1 MLQME
6 MVGIRTLAIQAM
18 AAGTAQVGMAR
29 TSQEPSVQFQTHLE
43 LSVSRRV
50 QLCNTSEF
58 WAHVAAQ

>member
-18 AAGTAQVGMAR
+18 AAAGTAQVGMAH

-43 LSVSRRV
+43 L
-50 QLCNTSEF
+50 
-58 WAHVAAQ
+58 